1 MMIKN
6 ICMKMR
12 QYSISV
18 QSLNTPNKFHYLLEY
33 NENETTAVMGFQ
45 TNFPCKSSF
54 PAESKYAPRA

>member
-12 QYSISV
+12 QYSNSV
-18 QSLNTPNKFHYLLEY
+18 QSLNTPNKFHYLL
-33 NENETTAVMGFQ
+33 ENETTAVMGFQ